1 MRSLVASIR
10 DPGGAGSGA
19 VTDALLDAYLLRM
32 FPGRTLE
39 ELDHMDWP
47 RYLRAIEVNRVT
59 AIEDRRRQFLAGD
72 LDPTSLTA
80 EDWAA
85 IAEHDALMKQHTTRI
100 EL

>member
-1 MRSLVASIR
+1 MRAIVASIR
-10 DPGGAGSGA
+10 EPGADNA
-19 VTDALLDAYLLRM
+19 VTDALLDAHLLRM

-39 ELDHMDWP
+39 ELDQMDWP
-47 RYLRAIEVNRVT
+47 RYLRAMEVNRVA

-80 EDWAA
+80 DDWAA
-85 IAEHDALMKQHTTRI
+85 IAEHDRLMAQETTRI